1 MKRALSECIN
11 MCDCGNRI
19 DWDLNLT
26 INILKCYVNQR
37 QHFDFLSRQP
47 SMIEESFRERLDLL
61 RKTVPSPQ
69 AGVDGVLVVNG
80 RLGV

>member
-19 DWDLNLT
+19 DRDLNST
-26 INILKCYVNQR
+26 INILEYLVNQR
-37 QHFDFLSRQP
+37 QYFDFLSHQP
-47 SMIEESFRERLDLL
+47 SMTEESFRERLDLL
-61 RKTVPSPQ
+61 RKTVPSPLS
-69 AGVDGVLVVNG
+69 GVDGELVVNG